1 MERKQITFDSLYN
14 DIYPTLMANNDRVSM
29 QRANDIGQQLDN
41 GTISDPE
48 AAKQLQTLANKS
60 ISYITSGDEARE
72 VMDNP
77 DAVRTEWGFTDAGLA
92 KALGPYLGGKNLY
105 SSEPGEG
112 WITTAPAA
120 TSAQDYAAHQKAAIE
135 KAYGN
140 GSFGPAMEYLR
151 NRSTEEA
158 LKNVAAGRTQSGSSF
173 YDDGQFSPSELAYGV
188 ARNIGG
194 KLSGFFTQRMN
205 ETIQRGETPYNPAD
219 VGLDL
224 GENFLMMAPLGTA
237 GSVLGRVATKI
248 APAIAGTTAAKLG
261 GKLGRTLALNSIVP
275 AAMEVAD
282 ADAYDDPENPR
293 SEANIG
299 DIATGTAVNIATPM
313 FVRGSAAGIQG
324 KLNGMG
330 PKNKAWTRALSHVGE
345 NPYTQAVPEARA
357 KWADVKNLIPVN
369 EQGVSQII
377 KPGIV
382 PGENAAYAEFP
393 TAGVS
398 VNDIKNAQLGNPLG
412 TGEAP
417 TEMGLRAENMN
428 KLYKAIDEKKAKDFY
443 SSGAPETP
451 KEETPKGYFVLHN
464 NGANST
470 WPVDETNINMKS
482 YTPGEN
488 GPKTSNKVN
497 TNDYAEMYAKRAAE
511 NKQKLNALK
520 LAENHPDIA
529 GLFTDPV
536 TREDA
541 IAAIA
546 FDPNFVPTLQ
556 ENPTILDRIKHV
568 DAKTAPIASAFANEM
583 LPAWYVN
590 KIGKSDNAQRAAG
603 IVPGFS
609 TITEYGNAKHDE
621 AMQKLAADKKKEQQ
635 DPDAGL
641 SDVQKQIKHNN
652 PKGFALWQ
660 GGNRYST
667 GLTKEQLAALNADS
681 IQQLRGN
688 R

>member
-1 MERKQITFDSLYN
+1 MSDTKQTLDFKDVYN
-14 DIYPTLMANNDRVSM
+14 AIYS
-29 QRANDIGQQLDN
+29 QL
-41 GTISDPE
+41 ISDGKTAAADKLNALYDQAVKDP
-48 AAKQLQTLANKS
+48 ANAPSYAKQMKDVGDANLNYS
-60 ISYITSGDEARE
+60 TSAPA
-72 VMDNP
+72 VKTYMDNP

-120 TSAQDYAAHQKAAIE
+120 TSAQAYAAHQKAAIE

-158 LKNVAAGRTQSGSSF
+158 RKNVAAGRTQSGSSF

-194 KLSGFFTQRMN
+194 KLSGFFTPRMN

-224 GENFLMMAPLGTA
+224 GENALMTAPLGTA

-282 ADAYDDPENPR
+282 AAAYDDPENPR

-330 PKNKAWTRALSHVGE
+330 PRNKAWTRALSHVGE

-357 KWADVKNLIPVN
+357 KWEDMKTIIPVN
-369 EQGVSQII
+369 EQGVSPVV
-377 KPGIV
+377 KTGMTRY
-382 PGENAAYAEFP
+382 NAEFP

-398 VNDIKNAQLGNPLG
+398 ANDIANVQAGNPLG

-417 TEMGLRAENMN
+417 SEMLLRAENMN
-428 KLYKAIDEKKAKDFY
+428 KLYNAIDEKKAKNLY
-443 SSGAPETP
+443 SSAAGDPQMTP
-451 KEETPKGYFVLHN
+451 TFFTN
-464 NGANST
+464 NGKPIVLPPIEGNESIRS
-470 WPVDETNINMKS
+470 VNLGGDI
-482 YTPGEN
+482 
-488 GPKTSNKVN
+488 PKTSKKING
-497 TNDYAEMYAKRAAE
+497 NDYSAMYAE
-511 NKQKLNALK
+511 NASKNPQVLNAAK
-520 LAENHPDIA
+520 LSSTNPDIA

-546 FDPNFVPTLQ
+546 FDPNFVPTLP

>member
-72 VMDNP
+72 VMNNP
-77 DAVRTEWGFTDAGLA
+77 DAVRTKWGFNDADLA
-92 KALGPYLGGKNLY
+92 KVLGQGAGGKNLY

-112 WITTAPAA
+112 WLFPPEGMSNQEYTAK
-120 TSAQDYAAHQKAAIE
+120 QKDLIE
-135 KAYGN
+135 ADSAYGK

-158 LKNVAAGRTQSGSSF
+158 RKNVAAGRTQSGSSF
-173 YDDGQFSPSELAYGV
+173 YDDDQFSPSELAYGV

-194 KLSGFFTQRMN
+194 KLSGFFTPRMN

-224 GENFLMMAPLGTA
+224 GENALMTAPLGTA

-282 ADAYDDPENPR
+282 AAAYDDPENPR

-330 PKNKAWTRALSHVGE
+330 SRNKAWTRALSHVGE

-357 KWADVKNLIPVN
+357 KWEDMKTIIPVN
-369 EQGVSQII
+369 EQGVSPVV
-377 KPGIV
+377 KTGMTRY
-382 PGENAAYAEFP
+382 NAEFP

-398 VNDIKNAQLGNPLG
+398 ANDIANVQAGNPLG

-417 TEMGLRAENMN
+417 SEMLLRAENMN
-428 KLYKAIDEKKAKDFY
+428 KLYNAIDEKKAKNLY
-443 SSGAPETP
+443 SSAAGDPQMTP
-451 KEETPKGYFVLHN
+451 TFFTN
-464 NGANST
+464 NGKPIVLPPIEGNESIRS
-470 WPVDETNINMKS
+470 VNLGGDI
-482 YTPGEN
+482 
-488 GPKTSNKVN
+488 PKTSKKING
-497 TNDYAEMYAKRAAE
+497 NDYSAMYAE
-511 NKQKLNALK
+511 NASKNPQVLNAAK
-520 LAENHPDIA
+520 LSSTNPDIA

-546 FDPNFVPTLQ
+546 FDPNFVPTLP

-641 SDVQKQIKHNN
+641 SNVQKQIKHAN